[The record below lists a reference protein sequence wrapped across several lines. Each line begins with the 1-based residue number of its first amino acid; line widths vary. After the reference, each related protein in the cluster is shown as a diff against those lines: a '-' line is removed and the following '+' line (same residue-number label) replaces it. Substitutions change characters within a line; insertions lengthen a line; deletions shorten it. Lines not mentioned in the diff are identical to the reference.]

1 MFKTKN
7 NLRRNA
13 KHKQQKSTKK
23 SYPYEEDYNEVIL
36 NDLMKE
42 DNENKVDNKEEPAR
56 KTKKRKRI
64 NLNLGTKKK
73 STSNNKEEK
82 DQPKE
87 IIEVDS
93 KNNSPEI
100 EESNQKPTPKNKKS
114 NKPKRENKH
123 SKKMSKHKSN
133 NNEQE
138 ESTKSS
144 KKLNKSKKKDNQIKE
159 EKSKRPSKKS
169 KKEEIKTKSI
179 EEEQV
184 EVEYINDNIENGEQE
199 IIEGSIFRNMEEET
213 LVNEEEKESEHK
225 IENIIWSD
233 NKFPK
238 V

>member
-93 KNNSPEI
+93 KKNSPEI

-114 NKPKRENKH
+114 NKPKRENRH
-123 SKKMSKHKSN
+123 SKKMSKHK
-133 NNEQE
+133 
-138 ESTKSS
+138 
-144 KKLNKSKKKDNQIKE
+144 IG
-159 EKSKRPSKKS
+159 RAH
-169 KKEEIKTKSI
+169 
-179 EEEQV
+179 V
-184 EVEYINDNIENGEQE
+184 
-199 IIEGSIFRNMEEET
+199 
-213 LVNEEEKESEHK
+213 
-225 IENIIWSD
+225 
-233 NKFPK
+233 
-238 V
+238 